1 MKRLQGSA
9 ASTVAAP
16 IEACFELLEA
26 VDGYPTWYPE
36 VVREVEVIER
46 GDGGRA
52 SKARTTLHV
61 SYGPLVRDFHLVLSV
76 YAERP
81 TIVRLT
87 RIPHD
92 PPDPERFEVS
102 WRLRDAGAETRVEL
116 ELDANL
122 SVPRLVPVGAI
133 GEAMASGFVAAA
145 AKALAK
151 WPPPSGSF

>member
-61 SYGPLVRDFHLVLSV
+61 
-76 YAERP
+76 
-81 TIVRLT
+81 
-87 RIPHD
+87 
-92 PPDPERFEVS
+92 
-102 WRLRDAGAETRVEL
+102 
-116 ELDANL
+116 
-122 SVPRLVPVGAI
+122 
-133 GEAMASGFVAAA
+133 
-145 AKALAK
+145 
-151 WPPPSGSF
+151 